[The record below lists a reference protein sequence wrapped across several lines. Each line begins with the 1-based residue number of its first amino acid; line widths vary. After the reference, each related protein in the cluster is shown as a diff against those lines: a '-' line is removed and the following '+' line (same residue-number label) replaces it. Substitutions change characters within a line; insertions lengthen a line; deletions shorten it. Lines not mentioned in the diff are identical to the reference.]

1 MRGRLTTAILL
12 AGLLLVVGTGSV
24 AAAEAGFASETGA
37 VLFQGGDVRTL
48 FDRDAAL
55 FLLLTLIVPSLIAL
69 GVAAT
74 RQPRGECE

>member
-1 MRGRLTTAILL
+1 MRGRLTTTILL
-12 AGLLLVVGTGSV
+12 VALLLVVGTGS
-24 AAAEAGFASETGA
+24 AAAEPGLARDTGA

-55 FLLLTLIVPSLIAL
+55 ILVLTVVVPGMIAL

-74 RQPRGECE
+74 RPARRECE